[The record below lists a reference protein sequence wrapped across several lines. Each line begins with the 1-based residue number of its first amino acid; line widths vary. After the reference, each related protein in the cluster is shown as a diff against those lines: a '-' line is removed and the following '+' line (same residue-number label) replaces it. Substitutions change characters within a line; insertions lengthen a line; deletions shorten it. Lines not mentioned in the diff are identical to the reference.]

1 MDFKQWHEDGNNVFN
16 RETKLYFAQCDIN
29 EDMNLSELLMLTSDS
44 GVEDYDQ
51 RGMTYRFLKERSIA
65 ILVSRIAFNIHK
77 MPKRGDFIRIKTW
90 EDKPEGIQLIRNYQL
105 FDGDGQLLVSGK
117 SAWMVVNPETRRIQK
132 PSVLLELRPDQ
143 NPGIP
148 VDAPACGKIIHPQD
162 LELLD
167 ERKIRYS
174 EVDANGHVNNSKY
187 GNFIKD
193 SLPGDLQ
200 KKEIKSFRLNYA
212 HEVGLNDTLAVYG
225 GWNRE
230 KGCYTLVG
238 KKDSDVCFESELY
251 FK

>member
-148 VDAPACGKIIHPQD
+148 VDAPSCGKIVHPQN
-162 LELLD
+162 LELLE

-200 KKEIKSFRLNYA
+200 KREILSFRLNYA
-212 HEVGLNDTLAVYG
+212 HEVGLNDILGIYG
-225 GWNRE
+225 GWNTE